1 MSVALFVPCYI
12 DQFYPD
18 VAVATLELLERL
30 GLDVDYPA
38 GQTCCGQPMANTGCT
53 DQSAP
58 LARRLVD
65 LLADYDHIVC
75 PSGSCTA
82 MIRHHYADYF
92 KPGDAKFEKV
102 RGSTYELCEFLTD
115 VVKVGPLGTPFP
127 HRVSI
132 HQSCHG
138 LRELRLASSSE
149 TRHPDV
155 RDKMRDLLQGL
166 EGISWATAQR
176 SDECCGFGG
185 TFAVN
190 EADVSV
196 AMGRDRIAD
205 HVAAGSEVMVA
216 GDMSCLMHLQGL
228 IRRSGTPLHVMHIAQ
243 VLVGRP
249 LPPHGSP
256 AAPTLANP

>member
-18 VAVATLELLERL
+18 VAIATLELLERQ
-30 GLDVDYPA
+30 GVNVVYPQ
-38 GQTCCGQPMANTGCT
+38 GQTCCGQPMANTGCA
-53 DQSAP
+53 DQAAP
-58 LARRLVD
+58 VARRLVE
-65 LLADYDHIVC
+65 LFADYDHIVC

-82 MIRHHYADYF
+82 MVRHHYADF
-92 KPGDAKFEKV
+92 FSPGDAKFEKV
-102 RGSTYELCEFLTD
+102 CSSTYELCEYLVD
-115 VVKVGPLGTPFP
+115 VLGVGPLGTAFP

-138 LRELRLASSSE
+138 LRELRLAPSSE
-149 TRHPDV
+149 TRCGKVP
-155 RDKMRDLLQGL
+155 DKMRQLLEGL
-166 EGISWATAQR
+166 EGITWATPQR

-205 HVAAGSEVMVA
+205 HLAAGSEVIVA

-228 IRRSGTPLHVMHIAQ
+228 IRRNGTPLQVMHIAQ
-243 VLVGRP
+243 VLMGRP
-249 LPPHGSP
+249 LPQP
-256 AAPTLANP
+256 ATLSNS